1 MGSVE
6 QVPASAVANPELDQ
20 VVEAD
25 KTMEIPLLSY
35 EFAPDIPAPKS
46 AVDEADLDMTLL
58 GSRLRLAIAK
68 MGMTQAQLARACGV
82 KPPSVNGWLNGKA
95 KYLKGQNLLAAA
107 KALNVSQDWLAT
119 GDGIMG
125 PYEEAPAAI
134 PNLPSNEFVQVAI
147 LNTRQSVLDDRFEE
161 HLYEEKMVFRKADLT
176 ALRVQS
182 QDARVLVVS
191 DNSMAPTLPQ
201 GSTVLI
207 NTGDT
212 ALQDTMVYAIFY
224 DGQMFFRRLVLD
236 FSDVPGKRIWMMRCD
251 HPDRLHY
258 PDRRLPPDA
267 AVLGR
272 AVWRASPL

>member
-1 MGSVE
+1 MESVE
-6 QVPASAVANPELDQ
+6 QVSSAGGAGAEQDLAAG
-20 VVEAD
+20 AD
-25 KTMEIPLLSY
+25 RTMEIPLLAC
-35 EFAPDIPAPKS
+35 EFAPEVPAVTP
-46 AVDEADLDMTLL
+46 VPEIENLDMALL
-58 GSRLRLAIAK
+58 GSRLRFAMAK

-119 GDGIMG
+119 GDGMMG
-125 PYEEAPAAI
+125 PYEEAPAVI

-161 HLYEEKMVFRKADLT
+161 HLYEEKMVFRKNDLM
-176 ALRVQS
+176 ALKVLP
-182 QDARVLVVS
+182 QDARVLSVL
-191 DNSMAPTLPQ
+191 DDSMAPTLPLD
-201 GSTVLI
+201 STVLI
-207 NTGDT
+207 NTADT
-212 ALQDTMVYAIFY
+212 SLQDTKVYAVFY

-251 HPDRLHY
+251 HPDRLRY

-272 AVWRASPL
+272 AVWRACPL